1 MRTRIISGVI
11 MAAGGLVALFVGG
24 YVAGTIVML
33 IALGAYYELC
43 KACKTL
49 DQEKKP
55 VNAATIMGYI
65 AIIAY
70 YANLMWGPKD
80 TFYTLN
86 AVILLIVVLWQLA
99 VYVFTYP
106 RFKTGQIMAGVFNLL
121 YAPFMLSYLYPI
133 MVSFERGKYLVFLV
147 FVASSISDAC
157 AYFVGVS
164 MGKHKLAPL
173 VSPKKSIE
181 GSIGGILGAAII
193 GLIYGVVLYK
203 LGIFTQVEV
212 TWGFALIGGI
222 GSVIS
227 QIGDLAASAIK
238 RDHEIKDYSH
248 LIPGHGGIMD
258 RMDSICVTAPIIY
271 YLALLL
277 IK

>member
-11 MAAGGLVALFVGG
+11 MAAGGIVALIVGG
-24 YVAGTIVML
+24 YVAGIIVML

-43 KACKTL
+43 KACQL
-49 DQEKKP
+49 IDNEKRP
-55 VNAATIMGYI
+55 INAATIIGYL
-65 AIIAY
+65 AIILFY
-70 YANLMWGPKD
+70 INLMWKVATPQI
-80 TFYTLN
+80 FN
-86 AVILLIVVLWQLA
+86 PVLLIIVVLWHLA

-121 YAPFMLSYLYPI
+121 YAPLMLSYLYPI
-133 MVSFERGKYLVFLV
+133 MTEFENGKFLVVLVFI
-147 FVASSISDAC
+147 ASSVSDAC

-164 MGKHKLAPL
+164 IGKHKLAPV

-181 GSIGGILGAAII
+181 GSIGGIVGAAVI
-193 GLIYGVVLYK
+193 GLIYGLVLNK
-203 LGIFTQVEV
+203 CGIFATADVI
-212 TWGFALIGGI
+212 WGFAIIGGL
-222 GSVIS
+222 GSIIS

-238 RDHEIKDYSH
+238 RDHDIKDYSH

-271 YLALLL
+271 YLAILL

>member
-11 MAAGGLVALFVGG
+11 MATGGIVALIVGG
-24 YVAGTIVML
+24 YVAGLIVML
-33 IALGAYYELC
+33 ISLGAYYELC
-43 KACKTL
+43 KACKL
-49 DQEKKP
+49 IDNEKKP
-55 VNAATIMGYI
+55 INVATIAGY
-65 AIIAY
+65 
-70 YANLMWGPKD
+70 L
-80 TFYTLN
+80 
-86 AVILLIVVLWQLA
+86 AVILFYCNLLWKFAPAQTFNTVLLLVVVLWHLA

-121 YAPFMLSYLYPI
+121 YAPLMLSYLYPI
-133 MVSFERGKYLVFLV
+133 MTEFENGKFLVVLVFI
-147 FVASSISDAC
+147 ASSVSDAC

-164 MGKHKLAPL
+164 IGKHKLAPV

-181 GSIGGILGAAII
+181 GSIGGIVGAAVI
-193 GLIYGVVLYK
+193 GLIYGLVLYK
-203 LGIFTQVEV
+203 CGIFSSEV
-212 TWGFALIGGI
+212 IWGFAVIGGF
-222 GSVIS
+222 GSIIS

-238 RDHEIKDYSH
+238 RDHDIKDYSH

>member
-11 MAAGGLVALFVGG
+11 MAAGGLAALFVGG
-24 YVAGTIVML
+24 NFAGIIVML

-49 DQEKKP
+49 DKEKQP
-55 VNAATIMGYI
+55 VNVATIMGYI
-65 AIIAY
+65 AIVAFY
-70 YANLMWGPKD
+70 VNLMWGAKES
-80 TFYTLN
+80 FYIIN
-86 AVILLIVVLWQLA
+86 AIILIIVVLWQLA

-106 RFKTGQIMAGVFNLL
+106 RFKTGQIMAGAFNLL
-121 YAPFMLSYLYPI
+121 YAPLMLSYLYPI
-133 MVSFERGKYLVFLV
+133 MTEFEQGKYLVFLV

-164 MGKHKLAPL
+164 IGKHKLAPL

-181 GSIGGILGAAII
+181 GSIGGILGSAII
-193 GLIYGVVLYK
+193 GLIYGIVLYK
-203 LGIFTQVEV
+203 TGVFTQLEV
-212 TWGFALIGGI
+212 TWGFALIGGF
-222 GSVIS
+222 GSIIS

-238 RDHEIKDYSH
+238 RDHDIKDYSH

-277 IK
+277 LK

>member
-11 MAAGGLVALFVGG
+11 MAAGGIIALIVGG
-24 YVAGTIVML
+24 YVAGLIVML
-33 IALGAYYELC
+33 ISLGAYYELC
-43 KACKTL
+43 KACKL
-49 DQEKKP
+49 IDNEKKP
-55 VNAATIMGYI
+55 INVATIAG
-65 AIIAY
+65 
-70 YANLMWGPKD
+70 
-80 TFYTLN
+80 FF
-86 AVILLIVVLWQLA
+86 AVIVFYCNLLWKFAPAQTFNTVLLLVAVLWHLA

-121 YAPFMLSYLYPI
+121 YAPLMLSYLYPI
-133 MVSFERGKYLVFLV
+133 MTEFENGKFLVVLVFI
-147 FVASSISDAC
+147 ASSVSDAC

-164 MGKHKLAPL
+164 IGKHKLAPV

-181 GSIGGILGAAII
+181 GSIGGIVGAAVI
-193 GLIYGVVLYK
+193 GLIYGLVLNK
-203 LGIFTQVEV
+203 CGIFSFEV
-212 TWGFALIGGI
+212 IWGFAIIGGL
-222 GSVIS
+222 GSIIS

-238 RDHEIKDYSH
+238 RDHDIKDYSH

>member
-11 MAAGGLVALFVGG
+11 MATGGVLVLIAGG
-24 YVAGTIVML
+24 YVAGLVVML

-43 KACKTL
+43 KACGVL
-49 DQEKKP
+49 DKDKMP
-55 VNAATIMGYI
+55 VNLATVMGYV
-65 AIIAY
+65 AIIA
-70 YANLMWGPKD
+70 
-80 TFYTLN
+80 FYLYMMFGNAQYSSIVNTL
-86 AVILLIVVLWQLA
+86 ILIGIVLWQLA

-106 RFKTGQIMAGVFNLL
+106 RFKSGQIMSGVFNML
-121 YAPFMLSYLYPI
+121 YAPFMLSYLYLI
-133 MVSFERGKYLVFLV
+133 MVGFERGKYLVLLV

-164 MGKHKLAPL
+164 LGKHKLAPV

-181 GSIGGILGAAII
+181 GSVGGILGAAIV
-193 GLIYGVVLYK
+193 GLIYGIILNK
-203 LGIFTQVEV
+203 TGIFPQSEV
-212 TWGFALIGGI
+212 IWGFALIGGF
-222 GSVIS
+222 GSIIS

-258 RMDSICVTAPIIY
+258 RMDSICVTCPIIY

-277 IK
+277 LK

>member
-11 MAAGGLVALFVGG
+11 MAAGGLLALWAGG
-24 YVAGTIVML
+24 YIAGLIVML
-33 IALGAYYELC
+33 IAIGAYYELC
-43 KACKTL
+43 KACKTI
-49 DQEKKP
+49 DNEKRP
-55 VNAATIMGYI
+55 VNVATVVGYL
-65 AIIAY
+65 AIIAF
-70 YANLMWGPKD
+70 YANLLWGPKENY
-80 TFYTLN
+80 YTVN
-86 AVILLIVVLWQLA
+86 AVILLVVILWQLA

-106 RFKTGQIMAGVFNLL
+106 RFKTGQIMAGAFNLL
-121 YAPFMLSYLYPI
+121 YAPLMLSYLYPI
-133 MVSFERGKYLVFLV
+133 MTEFEHGKYLVFLV

-181 GSIGGILGAAII
+181 GSVGGILGAAII
-193 GLIYGVVLYK
+193 GLIYGIILYK
-203 LGIFTQVEV
+203 TGIFPQFEV
-212 TWGFALIGGI
+212 TWGFALIGGF

-238 RDHEIKDYSH
+238 RDHDIKDYSH

-258 RMDSICVTAPIIY
+258 RMDSICVTTPIIY

-277 IK
+277 LK

>member
-11 MAAGGLVALFVGG
+11 MAAGGLLALWAGG
-24 YVAGTIVML
+24 YIAGLVVMF

-43 KACKTL
+43 KACKTI
-49 DQEKKP
+49 DNEKRP
-55 VNAATIMGYI
+55 VNVATVVGYI
-65 AIIAY
+65 AIIAF
-70 YANLMWGPKD
+70 YANLLWGPKE
-80 TFYTLN
+80 LSN
-86 AVILLIVVLWQLA
+86 IINPVILLVVVLWELA

-106 RFKTGQIMAGVFNLL
+106 RFKTAQIMAGAFNLL
-121 YAPFMLSYLYPI
+121 YAPLMLSYLYPI
-133 MVSFERGKYLVFLV
+133 MTEFEHGKYLVFLV

-157 AYFVGVS
+157 AYFVGVKF
-164 MGKHKLAPL
+164 GKHKLAPL

-181 GSIGGILGAAII
+181 GSVGGILGAAII
-193 GLIYGVVLYK
+193 GLIYGIILYNT
-203 LGIFTQVEV
+203 GIFPQFAVV
-212 TWGFALIGGI
+212 WGFALIGGV

-258 RMDSICVTAPIIY
+258 RMDSICVTTPIIY

-277 IK
+277 LK